1 MKKADPGRGVIK
13 KPDVAPVI
21 IQPPRRATALNLKD
35 LWRYRELILFMTWR
49 DIIVRYKQTVLGILW
64 AVLRPILLMIVFS
77 LLFGQLA
84 QLSSEGIPYPLF
96 NFAALLPWQLFSK
109 ALSESSRSL
118 TNNSHMIT
126 KVYFPR
132 MILPLASVLSGVVD
146 FVIAFV
152 VLIIMMLFY
161 GYAPTWNALWAVPAF
176 LLLTIISALGIG
188 LWLSALN
195 VMYRDVNYLLE
206 FLVQFW
212 FFITPI
218 TYSSALI
225 PPKWLPVYSLNPMKG
240 VIDGFRWSLLGSAAP
255 GVFTWV
261 SIGVALVLLITGM
274 FYFRRTE
281 RQFADMV

>member
-1 MKKADPGRGVIK
+1 MKKAKIGRNGVK
-13 KPDVAPVI
+13 KLDAAAII
-21 IQPPRRATALNLKD
+21 IQPPNRATALNLKD

-64 AVLRPILLMIVFS
+64 AVLRPILLMVVFS

-96 NFAALLPWQLFSK
+96 NFAALLPWQLFAK

-132 MILPLASVLSGVVD
+132 VILPLASVLSGVVD
-146 FVIAFV
+146 FGIAFV
-152 VLIIMMLFY
+152 VLIVMMLFY
-161 GYAPTWNALWAVPAF
+161 GYTPTWNAFWAVPAY

-212 FFITPI
+212 FFLTPI

-225 PPKWLPVYSLNPMKG
+225 PDKWLPVYSLNPMKG

-255 GVFTWV
+255 GVFAWV

-274 FYFRRTE
+274 YYFRKTE
-281 RQFADMV
+281 QKFADMV